1 MVRDVVTHL
10 IAIIRCTLFL
20 LCTIN
25 KLAATPVEV
34 TTQLGVLKGKL
45 ESVAGRQVAS
55 FLGVPFGEPTSG
67 QYRFK
72 PPRMVKPWKKP
83 IEATTLAPSCYQ
95 SKDTTFPGF
104 RGAEMWN
111 ANTPLDE
118 NCLYLNMWVPWGVR
132 NATVLVWLYGG
143 GFWYGSPSLDI
154 YDGRALAA
162 EGDVIVVNLN
172 YRMGVF
178 GFLFLDDPD
187 VPGNMGLMDQ
197 QLGLRWIQQNIAYFG
212 GNPNRVCLFGESA
225 GAASIVA
232 HMIANDSRP
241 LFHNGILQS
250 GSLDNPW
257 AMETPEK
264 ALSKAEQF
272 ARSLKCDNG
281 HVSSTIHCLMNKSAN
296 ELNDALWNVNLSFLE
311 FPFVIV
317 SRDRGGFF
325 NQDAFVSLHEG
336 NYKKDVNLIVGLNE
350 NEGSFWTF
358 YYLPRHFRIEH
369 DSLLSKDAF
378 MDCVEESLA
387 LYPTVVRRAAAFH
400 YLDQQ
405 CRNQPEYYR
414 DAVNRLIGDYFF
426 TCDSL
431 WFAEQLL
438 EARAAKVYV
447 YHFKH
452 RASTNPWPAWAGVM
466 HAYEIEFV
474 FGLPLLYPGNYTP
487 QEEEFS
493 KEIIKYWTTF
503 ATSGKPEVPKGT
515 LSWPEYTLAKKQS
528 FALKFRTKEVEQRI
542 KEETCKTWRSARKM
556 EYLLYAAQYRAG
568 ATASV
573 RTTIAYLMTT
583 VSIMLPT
590 FLRI

>member
-1 MVRDVVTHL
+1 MYHGVTMQAIAL
-10 IAIIRCTLFL
+10 IRTLL
-20 LCTIN
+20 LLLE
-25 KLAATPVEV
+25 LAEATPVEV
-34 TTQLGVLKGKL
+34 TTELGVLKGKL

-67 QYRFK
+67 PYRFK
-72 PPRMVKPWKKP
+72 PPRMVKPWDTP
-83 IEATTLAPSCYQ
+83 FEATTLAPSCYQ

-111 ANTPLDE
+111 ANTPMDE

-197 QLGLRWIQQNIAYFG
+197 QLGLQWIRRNIAYFG
-212 GNPNRVCLFGESA
+212 GNPERVCLFGESA

-232 HMIANDSRP
+232 HMISNNSRP

-257 AMETPEK
+257 AMDSPKK
-264 ALSKAEQF
+264 ALNKAQQF
-272 ARSLKCDNG
+272 VRSLHCDDES
-281 HVSSTIHCLMNKSAN
+281 VSATIRCLMSKSAK
-296 ELNDALWNVNLSFLE
+296 ELNDAVWNVNLSFLE

-325 NQDAFVSLHEG
+325 DRDAFVSLHER
-336 NYKKDVNLIVGLNE
+336 NYKMDINLIVGLNE

-358 YYLPRHFRIEH
+358 YYLPRHFRLEH
-369 DSLLSKDAF
+369 ESLLSKEAF
-378 MDCVEESLA
+378 MDCVNESLA
-387 LYPTVVRRAAAFH
+387 LYPAVVRRAAAFH
-400 YLDQQ
+400 YFDQQ

-414 DAVNRLIGDYFF
+414 DAVNTMIGDYFF

-438 EARAAKVYV
+438 EAQEAKVYV

-474 FGLPLLYPGNYTP
+474 FGLPLLYPANYTP

-503 ATSGKPEVPKGT
+503 ATSGKPEVPRRS
-515 LSWPEYTLAKKQS
+515 LNWPEYTLASKQS
-528 FALKFRTKEVEQRI
+528 FALKFRKKEIEHRL
-542 KEETCKTWRSARKM
+542 KEDTCKTWRSARKM
-556 EYLLYAAQYRAG
+556 EYLLYASQQRAG
-568 ATASV
+568 AAAAWT
-573 RTTIAYLMTT
+573 RTTITLLFTIALAT
-583 VSIMLPT
+583 VQAFVRL
-590 FLRI
+590 